1 MKISRLVI
9 KNFKSFDSLDV
20 VVDDLCCV
28 IGENNTGKSALIRA
42 IQIVMDVSLPGY
54 FRNLMRED
62 IYAGVDISHPS
73 QVLIGIELT
82 DFAGN
87 VNEEALV
94 ATWKTGDDTARLFY
108 RFRPRPS
115 VRESLAANQIEAG
128 DLTLTDYSWEI
139 KGGGD
144 PSLDLLDVGWDAD
157 GIGESVRFSDL
168 QSYLVISLQALRDVE
183 SDLKNFRTSPLIRL
197 MEASEIEQ
205 DEQDALIEILQQA
218 NTQIAES
225 DTISDISKS
234 LDKTF
239 KSVAGP
245 AFEMDSS
252 LGLSAATFQA
262 ILRNMR
268 VLLSDFSLFDFEP
281 ARNGLGMNNILYVA
295 ILIEYFRKRIS
306 KNVTA
311 GQLLLIEEPE
321 AHLHPQL
328 QVSLLTALKEF
339 EAQVILTSHS
349 TQITSQAPFSK
360 LVSLTRTAE
369 NRISAATLSENSE
382 ISEAD
387 EADLERYLD
396 ATKSNL
402 LFARKVMLV
411 EGPAELFLIPALVK
425 SILGI
430 DLERSGISVIPIHGV
445 HFGVYTKLFRQ
456 GSLEK
461 RCAVVADAD
470 LKPSDAS
477 DDFDVAESAP
487 NLEAL
492 RSDFVEIFAGATTF
506 EVELVSRQS
515 LPMFIATC
523 RDLGAPQITAQLEA
537 GLGSLNDGAIS
548 VAEAN
553 TLTAEMGQTV
563 LRTAKRF
570 GKARFAQVAS
580 RHADQC
586 GQLPSYIANAVNWL
600 LE

>member
-42 IQIVMDVSLPGY
+42 IQIIMDVSLPGY

-62 IYAGVDISHPS
+62 IYAGVDISQPS

-82 DFAGN
+82 DFAGK

-94 ATWKTGDDTARLFY
+94 ATWKTGADTARLFY
-108 RFRPRPS
+108 RFRPRSS
-115 VRESLAANQIEAG
+115 VRESIAAEQIQAG
-128 DLTLTDYSWEI
+128 DLALTDYSWEM

-144 PSLDLLDVGWDAD
+144 PAVDLLDIEWDHE

-183 SDLKNFRTSPLIRL
+183 TDLKNFRTSPLIRL

-218 NTQIAES
+218 NTQISES
-225 DTISDISKS
+225 NTISDISDS
-234 LDKTF
+234 LEATF

-268 VLLSDFSLFDFEP
+268 VLLSDFSLSDFEP

-295 ILIEYFRKRIS
+295 ILIEYFRKRIGM
-306 KNVTA
+306 NVTA

-328 QVSLLTALKEF
+328 QVSLLSALKEF

-349 TQITSQAPFSK
+349 TQITSQAPFSS
-360 LVSLTRTAE
+360 LVSLTRTAD
-369 NRISAATLSENSE
+369 NRISGTTLSQNPEVDR
-382 ISEAD
+382 AT

-425 SILGI
+425 AIKGI

-445 HFGVYTKLFRQ
+445 HFDAYTKLFRQ

-461 RCAVVADAD
+461 KCAVVADAD

-477 DDFDVAESAP
+477 DEFNIEENAP
-487 NLEAL
+487 NLATL
-492 RSDFVEIFAGATTF
+492 RSDFVNVFAGATTF
-506 EVELVSRQS
+506 EIELVSPGS
-515 LPMFIATC
+515 LPMFVAAS
-523 RDLGAPQITAQLEA
+523 RDLGATNIAQQLQN
-537 GLGSLNDGAIS
+537 GSD
-548 VAEAN
+548 
-553 TLTAEMGQTV
+553 TLTFGQYSDADAIELLADLGQAV

-570 GKARFAQVAS
+570 GKARFAQVTS
-580 RHADQC
+580 RYADQC
-586 GQLPSYIANAVNWL
+586 DQLPSYIDEAVNWL